1 MKMHSIL
8 DHEVLE
14 TPKFESREDFLCFLK
29 SIENDPQD
37 NAPELRKFI
46 TRLYN
51 HHDMPSF
58 NNLDLHYVCQKSC
71 KAFSEDDI
79 SEYLLRLFNIEFL
92 LYTSALPTK
101 VLEDDVL
108 ALVSKKSG
116 SYYLNVDFYKQ
127 DCFAAHAGKNKDD
140 GL

>member
-8 DHEVLE
+8 DHEVSE
-14 TPKFESREDFLCFLK
+14 NPKFKNREDFLSFLK

-58 NNLDLHYVCQKSC
+58 NNLDLYCVCQKSC

-79 SEYLLRLFNIEFL
+79 SEYLLRLFDIEFL
-92 LYTSALPTK
+92 LYTSDLPTK

-127 DCFAAHAGKNKDD
+127 DCFAAHAGKSKEGDV
-140 GL
+140 